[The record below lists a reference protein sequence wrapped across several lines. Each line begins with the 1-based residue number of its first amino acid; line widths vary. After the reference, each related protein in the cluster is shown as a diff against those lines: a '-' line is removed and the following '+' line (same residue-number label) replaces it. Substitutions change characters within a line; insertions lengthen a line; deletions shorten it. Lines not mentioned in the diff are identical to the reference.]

1 MSSPYEF
8 LSVSDL
14 AGYFAEDNA
23 VRPGS
28 SPVDLEGPVRA
39 WLAKRGLGHRDRD
52 AFAVAIQAVKLAK
65 PAPLPTPEQAAWEHD
80 QMNGISDQR
89 PLSAD
94 AALTDRIQNMSM
106 SEWAR
111 ERQRLNLHQD
121 TLSFLGGTR

>member
-8 LSVSDL
+8 LSTSDL

-28 SPVDLEGPVRA
+28 SPVDLEAPVRA

-52 AFAVAIQAVKLAK
+52 AFAIAIQAVKLAK
-65 PAPLPTPEQAAWEHD
+65 PAPLPTPEEAAW
-80 QMNGISDQR
+80 QFNQAQGVGGQR

-94 AALTDRIQNMSM
+94 DALAAQVASWDMATYS
-106 SEWAR
+106 R
-111 ERQRLNLHQD
+111 ERGRLGVHKD
-121 TLSFLGGTR
+121 TYTFLSGGN